1 MPIVEK
7 SLYKPHPFL
16 KNPHAQTIFPA
27 IFRQV
32 KDVQY
37 KRETLRTPDKDILEL
52 DWSRVGATK
61 LAIISHGLEGSSEQP
76 YAKGMVKRLNQEGW
90 DALAWNFRG
99 CGGRPSKFINSYHSG
114 KTDDL
119 DYILKHT
126 RSDKFYYEQVVLI
139 GFSVGGNITLKYLGE
154 RGQNVDSRLT
164 HSVSFSVPL
173 HLESTSDQLAKR
185 ENRLY
190 MEWFLWSLRRKIK
203 GKESEMRLFGLDT
216 DNLHRISTFYEF
228 DNRFTAPLNGFKDAI
243 DYWKKSSSLHYL
255 SGVKVPSLVVNAL
268 DDPFLTDR
276 CFPFQES
283 KEHPFLFLET
293 PDRGGHVGFFSSQ
306 SSYWAEERAV
316 KFILWGE

>member
-1 MPIVEK
+1 MPVIEK
-7 SLYKPHPFL
+7 SFYKPHPFL

-27 IFRQV
+27 LFRHV
-32 KDVQY
+32 RDVNY

-61 LAIISHGLEGSSEQP
+61 LAIISHGLEGSSQTS
-76 YAKGMVKRLNQEGW
+76 YAKGMVKALNSEGW

-119 DYILKHT
+119 GFILKHV
-126 RSDKFYYEQVVLI
+126 SSQSFYYEQIVLI
-139 GFSVGGNITLKYLGE
+139 GFSVGGNINLKYLGE
-154 RGQNVDSRLT
+154 RGKDLDSRLT

-173 HLESTSDQLAKR
+173 HLESTSDQLAKK

-190 MEWFLWSLRRKIK
+190 MEWFLWSLRRKIRS
-203 GKESEMRLFGLDT
+203 KESEMRLFGLNT
-216 DNLHRISTFYEF
+216 EALHKISTFHEF

-255 SGVKVPSLVVNAL
+255 SGVAIPSLLVNAL
-268 DDPFLTDR
+268 DDPFLTKE
-276 CFPFQES
+276 CFPFEES
-283 KEHPFLFLET
+283 KKHPNLYLET
-293 PDRGGHVGFFSSQ
+293 PEKGGHVGFFSSQ
-306 SSYWAEERAV
+306 SSYWAEERTL
-316 KFILWGE
+316 KFLLWGE